1 MLERLE
7 EKFDGI
13 FRKLKGL
20 SKISSKNIEDGIREI
35 RLALLEADVNYK
47 VVKDI
52 ISDITD
58 KALGQEVFKKVSPLE
73 QFYKIV
79 YDELIAYLGTE
90 TPELNLKSGETTVIM
105 MVGLQGSGKT
115 TTASKLA
122 YFLKDKAN
130 VLLVGADVYRPAA
143 KDQLRVLA
151 EKEKF
156 AFYTEDHQ
164 DAVLIAQNALK
175 YAKKN
180 IHNVL
185 ILDTAGR
192 LHIDDEMMN
201 ELSRLKK
208 EINPHEILFV
218 ADSMAGQ
225 NIVDVAASFN
235 EKLNLTGII
244 LSKFD
249 SDSKGGAALSIKK
262 AIGKPVKFIGV
273 GEKIKDLE
281 IFYPDRIASR
291 IMGRGDILSLVEKT
305 QKVIEEDEAEQ
316 LAKKMMSGNIDLNDF
331 LTQLKMMRKI
341 GSFSSIMQM
350 MPLPGNM
357 KNVDASKAEAE
368 IKKMEAIIF
377 SMTKKERGLYKI
389 IESSRK
395 RRIAKGSGTTIRD
408 VTMFIEHFQKMGKM
422 MKKLSKNMK
431 MVEKLMG
438 SQKIDMNMLG
448 KGF

>member
-1 MLERLE
+1 
-7 EKFDGI
+7 
-13 FRKLKGL
+13 
-20 SKISSKNIEDGIREI
+20 
-35 RLALLEADVNYK
+35 
-47 VVKDI
+47 
-52 ISDITD
+52 
-58 KALGQEVFKKVSPLE
+58 
-73 QFYKIV
+73 
-79 YDELIAYLGTE
+79 
-90 TPELNLKSGETTVIM
+90 
-105 MVGLQGSGKT
+105 
-115 TTASKLA
+115 
-122 YFLKDKAN
+122 
-130 VLLVGADVYRPAA
+130 
-143 KDQLRVLA
+143 
-151 EKEKF
+151 
-156 AFYTEDHQ
+156 
-164 DAVLIAQNALK
+164 
-175 YAKKN
+175 
-180 IHNVL
+180 
-185 ILDTAGR
+185 
-192 LHIDDEMMN
+192 MN

>member
-151 EKEKF
+151 EKE
-156 AFYTEDHQ
+156 T
-164 DAVLIAQNALK
+164 
-175 YAKKN
+175 
-180 IHNVL
+180 
-185 ILDTAGR
+185 
-192 LHIDDEMMN
+192 
-201 ELSRLKK
+201 
-208 EINPHEILFV
+208 P
-218 ADSMAGQ
+218 
-225 NIVDVAASFN
+225 
-235 EKLNLTGII
+235 
-244 LSKFD
+244 
-249 SDSKGGAALSIKK
+249 
-262 AIGKPVKFIGV
+262 
-273 GEKIKDLE
+273 
-281 IFYPDRIASR
+281 
-291 IMGRGDILSLVEKT
+291 
-305 QKVIEEDEAEQ
+305 
-316 LAKKMMSGNIDLNDF
+316 
-331 LTQLKMMRKI
+331 
-341 GSFSSIMQM
+341 
-350 MPLPGNM
+350 
-357 KNVDASKAEAE
+357 
-368 IKKMEAIIF
+368 
-377 SMTKKERGLYKI
+377 
-389 IESSRK
+389 
-395 RRIAKGSGTTIRD
+395 
-408 VTMFIEHFQKMGKM
+408 
-422 MKKLSKNMK
+422 
-431 MVEKLMG
+431 
-438 SQKIDMNMLG
+438 
-448 KGF
+448 